1 MNGLDNFEKRFL
13 FRLTRAFAM
22 FVILAIFLILGLG
35 GLFFLSKYEEVNSKV
50 TAVEIVDIVK
60 PPATAPSPATSSLS
74 LQTQKREDNSLPAI
88 KTPFVLQKNLN
99 MPEKIK
105 VVKDW
110 LDDVP
115 LDKEQEF
122 IDEMAAAVTEAEKLN
137 LAAAETM
144 DAYHRVKM
152 RRLKAENAA
161 EEKREHDRLY
171 MIGATLS
178 AVALIALF
186 SLILV
191 LLAIE
196 RNTRQVEK

>member
-13 FRLTRAFAM
+13 FGLTRAVAM
-22 FVILAIFLILGLG
+22 FIIVAIFITLGLG
-35 GLFFLSKYEEVNSKV
+35 GVFFISKYEEVNSKV
-50 TAVEIVDIVK
+50 SAAEIVNIVK
-60 PPATAPSPATSSLS
+60 PPVAAPQTTSSLS
-74 LQTQKREDNSLPAI
+74 LQTKKREDNSLPAI

-122 IDEMAAAVTEAEKLN
+122 IDEMASAVTEAEKLN
-137 LAAAETM
+137 LSATETM
-144 DAYHRVKM
+144 DTYKKIKFK
-152 RRLKAENAA
+152 RLAVEKEVKAERD
-161 EEKREHDRLY
+161 KDRLY
-171 MIGATLS
+171 MIGATLA

>member
-1 MNGLDNFEKRFL
+1 MSGLDNFEKRFL
-13 FRLTRAFAM
+13 FGLTRAVAM
-22 FVILAIFLILGLG
+22 FIIVAIFITLVLG
-35 GLFFLSKYEEVNSKV
+35 GIFFISKYEEVNSKV
-50 TAVEIVDIVK
+50 SAAEIVNIVK
-60 PPATAPSPATSSLS
+60 PPVAAPQSASALS
-74 LQTQKREDNSLPAI
+74 LQTKKREDNSLPAI

-99 MPEKIK
+99 TPEKIK

-137 LAAAETM
+137 LSATETM
-144 DAYHRVKM
+144 DTYKVTKFK
-152 RRLKAENAA
+152 RLALEKEVKAE
-161 EEKREHDRLY
+161 RDRDRLY
-171 MIGATLS
+171 MIGATLA
-178 AVALIALF
+178 AVALVALF

-196 RNTRQVEK
+196 RNTRRTEQ